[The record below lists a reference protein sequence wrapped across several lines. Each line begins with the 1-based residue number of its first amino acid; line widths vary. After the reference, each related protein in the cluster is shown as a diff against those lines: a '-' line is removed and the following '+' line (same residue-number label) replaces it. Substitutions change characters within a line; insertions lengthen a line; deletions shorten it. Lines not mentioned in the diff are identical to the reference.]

1 MRSAKH
7 LHWLVGATG
16 VSVLAME
23 IMPMRMISGLHFRFS
38 ITKKTFLFSLFGWFI
53 GLFCLPQAAFSE
65 VPSPEKG
72 EKVYQAYCIGCH
84 KIGERQPSGPDLK
97 DVSSRRE
104 ESWLVRW
111 IVEPDQML
119 AEGDPIAT
127 QLKQEF
133 NNIPMPNFGISE
145 EQAKD
150 VLAYI
155 AVQSNPKLTQVAT
168 TDPHTSLS
176 LPSQGQDI
184 YQRICS
190 ACHTI
195 GGGKKVGPDL
205 TGATSRRDPEWLVRW
220 IQEPDKMLAEGDSHA
235 MQLKQEHGDFPMP
248 NYGLSEE
255 QAKGLITF
263 IAAKSGDDLPTSL
276 TQSGESE
283 EKTPSV
289 AKPAAPAGD
298 FEMGKKLFEGQK
310 PFENGGPA
318 CISCHT
324 TSDVSGLGGGTLGP
338 DLTKVNSRFGAITP
352 PLVNVSFPTM
362 RGVFSEKKILGE
374 EATHLTAYFAKTQV
388 KDEKPSMDFTISLI
402 SIGGFILLY
411 ILTHLIWRKRL
422 TGVRIPLVGR

>member
-1 MRSAKH
+1 MRITSA
-7 LHWLVGATG
+7 
-16 VSVLAME
+16 
-23 IMPMRMISGLHFRFS
+23 LHFRS
-38 ITKKTFLFSLFGWFI
+38 QITRKAFIFSLI
-53 GLFCLPQAAFSE
+53 GGLGGLVGLPQAAFSAA
-65 VPSPEKG
+65 PSPKKG
-72 EKVYQAYCIGCH
+72 EKVYNAYCIGCH

-111 IVEPDQML
+111 IVEPDKML

-155 AVQSNPKLTQVAT
+155 AVQSRPKPVKSP
-168 TDPHTSLS
+168 TDL
-176 LPSQGQDI
+176 GKGI
-184 YQRICS
+184 YQQICS

-205 TGATSRRDPEWLVRW
+205 TGATSRQNPEWLVRW
-220 IQEPDKMLAEGDSHA
+220 IKEPDKVLAEGDPHA
-235 MQLKQEHGDFPMP
+235 LQLKQEHGNFPMP

-255 QAKGLITF
+255 QAKSIIAF
-263 IAAKSGDDLPTSL
+263 IATE
-276 TQSGESE
+276 SGEEPPTLPATAEASEE
-283 EKTPSV
+283 EKTLSV
-289 AKPAAPAGD
+289 TEPAAPAGD
-298 FEMGKKLFEGQK
+298 FEMGKALFEGQK

-324 TSDVSGLGGGTLGP
+324 TSNVSGLGGGSLGP
-338 DLTKVNSRFGAITP
+338 DLTKVNSRFGVITP
-352 PLVNVSFPTM
+352 ALVNVSFPTM

-374 EATHLTAYFAKTQV
+374 EAEHLTAYFAKTNS